1 MTGYIYEAVDATG
14 LRSKG
19 ILEVASQSEA
29 LRRIKEMGL
38 FPMRIQPRASQ
49 RMAAAKAKSFFW
61 LRFKNVSIGGRVKP
75 AAVNVFTRQLA
86 TLVEAGLPLLRG
98 LRLLA
103 QQERYPKFKGIIA
116 DLGASIE
123 SGNALSEALAL
134 YPRVFNRLY
143 VSMVKAG
150 EASGALELTLRRLAE
165 FQEKAHRIKGKVK
178 SAMFYPCAVMTVAF
192 AILIVMMLFVVPRFQ
207 LVFQDLLSGRPM
219 PAFTVFVLYL
229 SNLARH
235 HALLAG
241 GVIAGTI
248 VVLSLCIRTLWGRWL
263 FDAVRLRL
271 PVLGNVLRQSAI
283 ARFARTL
290 GTLLGSGVPI
300 LQSLT
305 ILRETAGNVHV
316 ARLIS
321 TIHDAVKEGET
332 VALPLRQSPI
342 FPPMIV
348 GMVDVGEQTGALPDM
363 LLKIADDCD
372 NEVDN
377 AVNAMTSLLEPIMI
391 VFLAVVVGSIVIAMF
406 WPIIRII
413 EVGFDDPNPGAGDN

>member
-1 MTGYIYEAVDATG
+1 MTGYFYEAVDATG
-14 LRSKG
+14 LRTKG
-19 ILEVASQSEA
+19 ILEVPSQSEA
-29 LRRIKEMGL
+29 LQRIKEMGL
-38 FPMRIQPRASQ
+38 FPMRVQPRAS
-49 RMAAAKAKSFFW
+49 RRVPGAKGKSLAW
-61 LRFKNVSIGGRVKP
+61 ARFKSVSLGGRVKP
-75 AAVNVFTRQLA
+75 AAVMTFTRQLA

-103 QQERYPKFKGIIA
+103 QQERNPRFKTIITE
-116 DLGASIE
+116 LGAAIE
-123 SGNALSEALAL
+123 GGNALSEALAFH
-134 YPRVFNRLY
+134 PKVFNKLY

-150 EASGALELTLRRLAE
+150 EVSGALEITLRRLAE
-165 FQEKAHRIKGKVK
+165 FQEKAQRIKGKVK
-178 SAMFYPCAVMTVAF
+178 SALFYPCAVITVAL
-192 AILIVMMLFVVPRFQ
+192 AILIVMMVFVVPRFQ
-207 LVFQDLLSGRPM
+207 QVFQDLMGGRPM

-241 GVIAGTI
+241 GVMAGSI
-248 VVLSLCIRTLWGRWL
+248 VGLLLWTRTVWGRWM
-263 FDAVRLRL
+263 FDRVKLRL
-271 PVLGNVLRQSAI
+271 PVLGDVLRKSAI

-316 ARLIS
+316 ARLIGR
-321 TIHDAVKEGET
+321 IHDAVKEGET
-332 VALPLRQSPI
+332 VSLPLRESPI
-342 FPPMIV
+342 FPPMIA

-372 NEVDN
+372 SEVDN

-391 VFLAVVVGSIVIAMF
+391 VFLACVVGSIVIAMF
-406 WPIIRII
+406 LPIIEII
-413 EVGFDDPNPGAGDN
+413 THGPGPRGDDGADS